1 MERLGSSARFNLTVA
16 TATVAFALLTSAATP
31 AWAQGD
37 AAEPPGAGEAPVT
50 ETTTPRVGPDVAI
63 FSAGALLFAVGYVPA
78 VAVGAGSGLAVD
90 QRLYIPVAGPFIDLA
105 ERRECVAGNLDCNFE
120 IVNKF
125 LLATD
130 GIIQSIGM
138 LTALAGLV
146 MTTEAPVVTT
156 ASGGSKGVTIL
167 PVVAQGQAG
176 LVAEGRF

>member
-1 MERLGSSARFNLTVA
+1 MERLGSSGRFNLAVPA
-16 TATVAFALLTSAATP
+16 VAFALFLCKP

-37 AAEPPGAGEAPVT
+37 VVEPPSAGQAPVT
-50 ETTTPRVGPDVAI
+50 ETTTPFVGPDVKI
-63 FSAGALLFAVGYVPA
+63 MSAGALLFAVGYVPA

-90 QRLYIPVAGPFIDLA
+90 KRLYIPVAGPFLDLA
-105 ERRECVAGNLDCNFE
+105 QRKECVVGNLNCNFE

-130 GIIQSIGM
+130 GIIQSFGI
-138 LTALAGLV
+138 LTALAGLI

-156 ASGGSKGVTIL
+156 AFRGPEGVRVL
-167 PVVAQGQAG
+167 PVIAQGQAG